1 LAAGTPSA
9 RATSA
14 RSLEPCASARSKC
27 RGRAQRRSRPVRWA
41 SICQGTRLAWCYISV
56 TTTESPGPTTKRA
69 DSGPDV
75 GQTLAMSILDVLDG
89 INEFNSSEQGAALKT
104 WDESS

>member
-1 LAAGTPSA
+1 MKCSQDAVLQAAAVLTAAKIAHGLAEEG
-9 RATSA
+9 
-14 RSLEPCASARSKC
+14 
-27 RGRAQRRSRPVRWA
+27 
-41 SICQGTRLAWCYISV
+41 
-56 TTTESPGPTTKRA
+56 A

-104 WDESS
+104 WDENSA